1 MGIVGCSNKLRE
13 LSNEL
18 MLECENKI
26 MKEVKPKT
34 RAGVVNK
41 RLAIVDCV
49 VHIERPKTETITY
62 MVLFSQRTVQ
72 LPSVVLS
79 QKQLEA
85 VCRPAPFFCMMTQVT
100 KQRENGNIKVGEP
113 DRR

>member
-1 MGIVGCSNKLRE
+1 MKGI
-13 LSNEL
+13 
-18 MLECENKI
+18 
-26 MKEVKPKT
+26 KPKT
-34 RAGVVNK
+34 IAGAVTK
-41 RLAIVDCV
+41 RSAFIDCV
-49 VHIERPKTETITY
+49 VPIARPKTETITY

-100 KQRENGNIKVGEP
+100 KQMKNGI
-113 DRR
+113 